1 MNNRPLQDQRSRA
14 LPPVPGSP
22 TASIVDRVQTLGA
35 QAPRQQSPPSTS
47 GAFAAD
53 PGDLV
58 SRALAILAEK
68 NNESNAAQTG
78 VLPLQ
83 RRIGGEK
90 TQRPDLPLQ
99 RRVLSD
105 GTVVPLP
112 VRYFDAQCLLASF
125 LADVDRAAG
134 LLKGTG
140 LQAMTQ
146 EDGKAVVVL
155 GCFEYRKTDIGPYNE
170 FCLAVSATVAGDP
183 VPALYV
189 ANLPVT
195 TAAAELAGREIW
207 GFNKF
212 VTSIDVKRDGKK
224 FSTSLCDPSGA
235 KLLTLQGA
243 RGASLPLPPA
253 DVLTFSLLA
262 GKIVKTVVRVVT
274 PFQLSSGE
282 NFVLRLGES
291 QHPVANNLQAL
302 ALDGAHPALVQY
314 SDQFQSLLFP
324 GQVVQIRAA

>member
-1 MNNRPLQDQRSRA
+1 MNNRPPQDQRSRA
-14 LPPVPGSP
+14 LPPAPGSP
-22 TASIVDRVQTLGA
+22 PASIVDRVQTRGA
-35 QAPRQQSPPSTS
+35 QASRQQSSTS
-47 GAFAAD
+47 AAFAAD

-68 NNESNAAQTG
+68 NNASDAAQTAA
-78 VLPLQ
+78 LPPQ
-83 RRIGGEK
+83 RCIGDEK

-105 GTVVPLP
+105 GTIVPLP

-125 LADVDRAAG
+125 LADVDRATG
-134 LLKGTG
+134 LLRGTG
-140 LQAMTQ
+140 LQAMVQ

-170 FCLAVSATVAGDP
+170 FCVAVWATVAGDP

-195 TAAAELAGREIW
+195 TAAADLAGREIW

-212 VTSIDVKRDGKK
+212 VSSVDIKRDGKK
-224 FSTSLCDPSGA
+224 FSTILCDPDGST
-235 KLLTLQGA
+235 LLTLQGT
-243 RGASLPLPPA
+243 RCASLPLPPA

-262 GKIVKTVVRVVT
+262 GKLIKTVVRVVT
-274 PFQLSSGE
+274 PFQLSSGD
-282 NFVLRLGES
+282 NFVLRLRES
-291 QHPVANNLQAL
+291 QHPVANNLRAL

-314 SDQFQSLLFP
+314 ADPFQSLLFP
-324 GQVVQIRAA
+324 GQSQIRAASI